1 MFFEYLKRGLV
12 AGLVA
17 GLAFG
22 VFMAFVGNP
31 FVGYADALAHGEG
44 HAAETGG
51 DGHHEEAEGAHEESG
66 HHGTESSG
74 SVVSMAM
81 TKLVSVLASGFWGL
95 LFGAA
100 AFGIAFYFLEPAI
113 PGAAGTKS
121 YLMAA
126 AGFVTVSG
134 APWLALPPVAPGMQQ
149 ALPTETRLLVYGGM
163 MVAGAAACG
172 LAGYAYNRLREDYG
186 RPLAVVVAAVP
197 LAALLVAVPL
207 APANPTTGDVP
218 ATLAAAFRGFVV
230 FGQLGLWFVLA
241 SVHAWLQRR
250 SDDET
255 PDVDTDYPDSESVT
269 A

>member
-44 HAAETGG
+44 GHGAETGG
-51 DGHHEEAEGAHEESG
+51 DDHHEEAEGAHEES
-66 HHGTESSG
+66 
-74 SVVSMAM
+74 VVSTAI
-81 TKLVSVLASGFWGL
+81 TKAVSVLASGFWGL

-113 PGAAGTKS
+113 PGIAGTKS

-134 APWLALPPVAPGMQQ
+134 APWLALPPVAPGMEQS
-149 ALPTETRLLVYGGM
+149 LPTQTRLLIYGGM
-163 MVAGAAACG
+163 MIAGALACG
-172 LAGYAYNRLREDYG
+172 LGGYAYNRLSSDYG
-186 RPLAVVVAAVP
+186 RVPAA
-197 LAALLVAVPL
+197 LAALAPL
-207 APANPTTGDVP
+207 ALLPAVAFVMPANTVTGDVP
-218 ATLAAAFRGFVV
+218 AALVTTFEGFVV
-230 FGQLGLWFVLA
+230 AGQVGLWFVLA
-241 SVHAWLQRR
+241 SAHAWLQRR
-250 SDDET
+250 SNDET
-255 PDVDTDYPDSESVT
+255 PDVDAGHAESESVT